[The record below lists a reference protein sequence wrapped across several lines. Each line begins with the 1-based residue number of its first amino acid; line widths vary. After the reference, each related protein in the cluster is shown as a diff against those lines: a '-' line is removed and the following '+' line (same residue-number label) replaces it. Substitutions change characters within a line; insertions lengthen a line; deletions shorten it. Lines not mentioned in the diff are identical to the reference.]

1 MILEFNEV
9 PRPYIPLGC
18 VRISA
23 SPSPFIHG
31 FREKCICVKC
41 SLETVLQLT
50 VGHCHWP
57 GNLNLVD

>member
-31 FREKCICVKC
+31 FREKMYMHEMFSRNCVSADC
-41 SLETVLQLT
+41 LPLSLASE
-50 VGHCHWP
+50 P
-57 GNLNLVD
+57 